1 MTTRTLPKF
10 ISLIVAFAVSAAWL
24 STVVNGM
31 QSQPAPMLSTVELPR
46 VVVIARKASA
56 PEATAQVQPATGN
69 NG

>member
-1 MTTRTLPKF
+1 
-10 ISLIVAFAVSAAWL
+10 VAFAVSAAWL